1 MEILAI
7 IPARSG
13 SKGLPHKNIKM
24 IDGKPMIAYSIELA
38 LASNL
43 ITRVIVSTD
52 SEHYMEIAKEYGAET
67 PFVRP
72 TEFARDDSLDID
84 VFYHALSWL
93 RDNEGYVP
101 EICVQLRP
109 CGPVRDYV
117 IVDKIIQHLIDNPQ
131 FDSMRAVMRSTEI
144 PYKMWFLSENGVLSP
159 VMNEVPECYNMLRQS
174 LPQTYFQNGYVDAV
188 RPNVVFEQHSMNGA
202 NIGGYIID
210 EYFDIDYP
218 HDVAL
223 VESCIKIRKKKQSFL
238 VDVEGILIDEVG
250 TPLHQNL
257 ALIKNLKASGH
268 SVFLRCLSKN
278 KEEIIEKLGNL
289 TVDGVVEGFIETDYF
304 ISIKAIGISNLL
316 KIIGTG

>member
-72 TEFARDDSLDID
+72 AEFARDDSLDID

-144 PYKMWFLSENGVLSP
+144 PYKMWFLSEDGVLSP
-159 VMNEVPECYNMLRQS
+159 VMNEMPECYNMLRQS

-188 RPNVVFEQHSMNGA
+188 RPKVVLEQRSMNGA
-202 NIGGYIID
+202 NIGGYVVD
-210 EYFDIDYP
+210 EYFDIDYQ

-223 VESCIKIRKKKQSFL
+223 VESCLKIRSKNMSLL
-238 VDVEGILIDEVG
+238 VDIEGILIDETG
-250 TPLHQNL
+250 IPIYHNL
-257 ALIKNLKASGH
+257 DLIKSLKALGH
-268 SVFLRCLSKN
+268 SVYLKYPN
-278 KEEIIEKLGNL
+278 ENNDEVIKKLENL
-289 TVDGVVEGFIETDYF
+289 VVDGVVEAFIETDYY
-304 ISIKAIGISNLL
+304 ISTKAIGMSDLK